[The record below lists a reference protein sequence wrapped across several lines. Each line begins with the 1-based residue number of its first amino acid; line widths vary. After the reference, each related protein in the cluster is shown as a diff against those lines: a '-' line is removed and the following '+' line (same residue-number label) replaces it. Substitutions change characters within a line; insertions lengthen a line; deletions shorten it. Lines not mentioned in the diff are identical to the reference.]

1 MSQQT
6 AAKPQGGTDQQH
18 EGLAQSLEELAAA
31 FNTARKEAEGEEVSR
46 PGAGRDSANHPNLEM
61 VMRIPVTVQ
70 VVLGSATMPVANLVK
85 LGRGAVV
92 ALDRRVGE
100 PVDLIV
106 NGRTVARG
114 EVVVVDEDSSRF
126 GISLTEVLGPTSNF
140 DKSS

>member
-1 MSQQT
+1 MSQQ
-6 AAKPQGGTDQQH
+6 AAKPQGSPDAP

-31 FNTARKEAEGEEVSR
+31 FNTARTEEGDSPR
-46 PGAGRDSANHPNLEM
+46 PSTPRDASHPNLEM

-100 PVDLIV
+100 PVDLVV
-106 NGRTVARG
+106 NGRIVARG

-140 DKSS
+140 DKAS

>member
-1 MSQQT
+1 
-6 AAKPQGGTDQQH
+6 
-18 EGLAQSLEELAAA
+18 
-31 FNTARKEAEGEEVSR
+31 
-46 PGAGRDSANHPNLEM
+46 
-61 VMRIPVTVQ
+61 

-100 PVDLIV
+100 PVDLVV

-140 DKSS
+140 DKTS

>member
-1 MSQQT
+1 MSQQA
-6 AAKPQGGTDQQH
+6 AAKPGASEH
-18 EGLAQSLEELAAA
+18 PESLAQSLEELAAA
-31 FNTARKEAEGEEVSR
+31 FNNARKEAEGDETGR
-46 PGAGRDSANHPNLEM
+46 PATGRDTGSHPNLEM

-100 PVDLIV
+100 PVDLVV

-140 DKSS
+140 DKTS

>member
-1 MSQQT
+1 MSQQ
-6 AAKPQGGTDQQH
+6 AAKPQGSTDH
-18 EGLAQSLEELAAA
+18 SEGLAQSLEELAAA
-31 FNTARKEAEGEEVSR
+31 FTARRDTEGE
-46 PGAGRDSANHPNLEM
+46 DSARPNAPRDAAHPNLEM

-100 PVDLIV
+100 PVDLVV
-106 NGRTVARG
+106 NGRIVARG

-140 DKSS
+140 DKPS

>member
-1 MSQQT
+1 MNQQP
-6 AAKPQGGTDQQH
+6 KPQGAPDQP

-31 FNTARKEAEGEEVSR
+31 FNTTRREAEPDDS
-46 PGAGRDSANHPNLEM
+46 GRQPPRDAAHPNLEM

-70 VVLGSATMPVANLVK
+70 VVLGSASMPVANLVK

-100 PVDLIV
+100 PVDLVV
-106 NGRTVARG
+106 NGRIVARG

-126 GISLTEVLGPTSNF
+126 GISLTEVLGPTSAF
-140 DKSS
+140 DKAS

>member
-1 MSQQT
+1 MSQPAST
-6 AAKPQGGTDQQH
+6 PEAP

-31 FNTARKEAEGEEVSR
+31 FNNARKDEGEEGKG
-46 PGAGRDSANHPNLEM
+46 GARDAATQSNLEL

-106 NGRTVARG
+106 NGRIVARG

-140 DKSS
+140 DKPS